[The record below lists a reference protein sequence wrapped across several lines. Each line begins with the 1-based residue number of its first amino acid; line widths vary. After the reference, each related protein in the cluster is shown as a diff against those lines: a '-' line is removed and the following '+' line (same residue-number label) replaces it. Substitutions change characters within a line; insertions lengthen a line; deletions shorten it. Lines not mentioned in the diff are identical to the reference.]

1 MGSPECSGNSRSSV
15 PGDYPG
21 PYGRRSGNGRTRPSG
36 TGGGRDVTIRNL
48 SVFHTENKNS
58 PNKRMQLFNACRK
71 LFGITYVVAIVYKRR
86 EKES

>member
-1 MGSPECSGNSRSSV
+1 VSQETTQDLTEEGVGMAGHAPVELEEAVMSQSG
-15 PGDYPG
+15 
-21 PYGRRSGNGRTRPSG
+21 
-36 TGGGRDVTIRNL
+36 ICL